1 MRAEEGLSASRERE
15 LWRRFKAAGDPRAR
29 EELIE
34 LHMPLARRMA
44 ARYAGVAEPFDDLL
58 QVASLG
64 LVNAVD
70 RFDPARGVPFR
81 GFAKPT
87 IHGELKRHFRDRTWT
102 VRVPRSLH
110 DLLAKVERAN
120 EEAIG
125 MRGRAA
131 SVEELSV
138 QLGVDRAEI
147 LEALEAGHNR
157 STISLDAPRPGSDPD
172 VAGAEWIGRPDEAL
186 ELVEDR
192 VALRD
197 ILPVLDRRGQEILR
211 LRFVEDMSQ
220 TAIAERVGCSQMQ
233 VSRLLR
239 QALDRLREEA
249 RPPTRA
255 SRRSGGTAAA
265 SGDASSAPSA

>member
-1 MRAEEGLSASRERE
+1 MEFEGALSASRERD
-15 LWRRFKAAGDPRAR
+15 LWRRFAVAGDPRAR
-29 EELIE
+29 EQLIE
-34 LHMPLARRMA
+34 LHMPMARRMA

-58 QVASLG
+58 QVAGLG

-81 GFAKPT
+81 GYAKPT
-87 IHGELKRHFRDRTWT
+87 ILGELKRHFRDRTWT

-110 DLLAKVERAN
+110 DLLAKVEHAN

-125 MRGRAA
+125 KLGRSA

-138 QLGVDRAEI
+138 RLGVTQAEI
-147 LEALEAGHNR
+147 LEALQAGRNR
-157 STISLDAPRPGSDPD
+157 SPISLDAPRPGGDPD
-172 VAGAEWIGRPDEAL
+172 VGGAEWVGRTDDAL

-192 VALRD
+192 VALRGL
-197 ILPVLDRRGQEILR
+197 IPALDPREQEILR
-211 LRFVEDMSQ
+211 LRFAEDMPQ

-239 QALDRLREEA
+239 RALERLREEA
-249 RPPTRA
+249 
-255 SRRSGGTAAA
+255 
-265 SGDASSAPSA
+265 GDARSVSAA